1 MATQSLLGRRI
12 NEVQHVESG
21 NFGRGRA
28 LIDGSFDGSK
38 LHLEHQKP
46 KISNDIEPF
55 QIS

>member
-38 LHLEHQKP
+38 LHLEHQNQK
-46 KISNDIEPF
+46 
-55 QIS
+55 